1 MSRRPRIGVDM
12 HVVDGIFQG
21 SRTHVLELYAA
32 LLPLL
37 PQFDFHL
44 LCEQPQRLLDFSS
57 AFALPH
63 VHHMHMPSANPAKR
77 LCWQLPSLQRRLALD
92 LLHTQYILPVP
103 CLCPAVVTIH
113 DVLFETHPQ
122 YFGRL
127 FRLRS
132 MLLMRWSAQRA
143 AHVFTVSDYSRD
155 TILQRYSVQAERVS
169 VTHNGADLCRF
180 YPGPE
185 GIELV
190 RTLGL
195 SPQGYLLSVGR
206 LEPRKNHANLLR
218 AYAQLGHLAPPL
230 VIAGQ
235 RHFGFEEAFTEIDR
249 LGLRG
254 RVHLLDHV
262 GDDVLPALYR
272 HALLFAYPTWA
283 EGFGMPPLEAMASG
297 VPVITSYTTAL
308 PEVVGEA
315 GLLVDPADPSALAA
329 ALRRLLDEPGLRET
343 LSNRG
348 LAQAQRFQWRRSA
361 QTVAQVYRDLLAPAP
376 RVREVRS

>member
-44 LCEQPQRLLDFSS
+44 LCEQPHRLLDFSP

-63 VHHMHMPSANPAKR
+63 VHHVYMPSANPVKR
-77 LCWQLPSLQRRLALD
+77 LCWQLPSLQRRLGLD
-92 LLHTQYILPVP
+92 LLHMQYILPVP
-103 CLCPAVVTIH
+103 CLCPGIVTIH

-132 MLLMRWSAQRA
+132 MLLMRWSARRA
-143 AHVFTVSDYSRD
+143 VHVFTVSDYSRG
-155 TILQRYSVQAERVS
+155 TMLQRYPVQAERVS
-169 VTHNGADLCRF
+169 VTHNGVDLCRF
-180 YPGPE
+180 HPGPE
-185 GIELV
+185 GADLV

-218 AYAQLGHLAPPL
+218 AYAQLGPSTVPL

-235 RHFGFEEAFTEIDR
+235 RHFSFDEVLSEIDR

-254 RVHLLDHV
+254 RVHLLDRV

-297 VPVITSYTTAL
+297 VPVVTSRTTAL
-308 PEVVGEA
+308 PEVVGDA
-315 GLLVDPADPSALAA
+315 GLLVDPDDSTALAA
-329 ALRRLLDEPGLRET
+329 ALRRLLDEKDLRET
-343 LSNRG
+343 LSNLG
-348 LAQAQRFQWRRSA
+348 LAQAQRFQWQRSA
-361 QTVAQVYRDLLAPAP
+361 QTVAQVYHDLLTPVP
-376 RVREVRS
+376 CVSEVRS